1 MNIMNLIKA
10 FLFSLLAV
18 VIAGFLAF
26 IIAFVLPMAASII
39 CIAAIFLFL
48 VYCVSQL
55 LE

>member
-1 MNIMNLIKA
+1 MNIIKLIKA
-10 FLFSLLAV
+10 FLFSFLAV

-26 IIAFVLPMAASII
+26 VIAFVLPMAASII
-39 CIAAIFLFL
+39 CIVVVFLFL